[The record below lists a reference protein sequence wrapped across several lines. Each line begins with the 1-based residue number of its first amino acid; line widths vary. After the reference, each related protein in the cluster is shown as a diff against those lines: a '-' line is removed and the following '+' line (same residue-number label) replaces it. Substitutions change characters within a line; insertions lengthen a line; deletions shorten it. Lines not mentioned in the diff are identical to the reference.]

1 MEVKDANGKPVQLST
16 KMRDRESAE
25 RYYTVYMAEKVFGI
39 TPKNKEV
46 KTVKDAMLKWYEEK
60 AGEKRSIGND
70 KQRGDWWIE
79 QIGNTPLTKLGVRI
93 VDETIEAKRKKDGIG
108 DATSNRYLS
117 LLRSVVNRAERKWGW
132 IERAPRFALYPE
144 PEGRDSVLELE
155 QIPKLLGELPEHLRD
170 MVTFSLATGLRTSNV
185 TKAKWEWIDL
195 KRKQMTVPV
204 DSFKTKRNHT
214 IPLVP
219 TAVEVLVR
227 QLGKHPERVF
237 TYKLQRKNCE
247 PRYVP
252 VGKIRTAAWHKALAR
267 AEIKD
272 FRPHDL
278 RHTFA
283 THHIRKGTP
292 LVTLQA
298 LGGWKDPSMVQ
309 RYAHQNADSMRGYEH
324 NSCV

>member
-1 MEVKDANGKPVQLST
+1 MEVAGGNGKPQQLST

-46 KTVKDAMLKWYEEK
+46 KTVKDAMLKWYDDK
-60 AGEKRSIGND
+60 KGKRSIGND

-79 QIGNTPLTKLGVRI
+79 QIGNVPLVQLNVRKI
-93 VDETIEAKRKKDGIG
+93 NETIEAKRKKDGIG

-117 LLRSVVNRAERKWGW
+117 LLRAVVNISEESWGW
-132 IERAPRFALYPE
+132 IDRAPKVKLYPE
-144 PEGRDSVLELE
+144 PKGRIRYLKKAEIPELLK
-155 QIPKLLGELPEHLRD
+155 QLPEHLKE

-185 TKAKWEWIDL
+185 TKAKWDWIDL
-195 KRKQMTVPV
+195 ERKQMTIPSG
-204 DSFKTKRNHT
+204 SFKTDRDHT
-214 IPLVP
+214 IPLSP

-227 QLGKHPERVF
+227 QLGRHSERVF
-237 TYKLQRKNCE
+237 TYKVERKDCVASY
-247 PRYVP
+247 RP
-252 VGKIRTAAWHKALAR
+252 VGKIRTDAWHKALAR
-267 AEIKD
+267 ANIKD

-283 THHIRKGTP
+283 SHHIQGGTP
-292 LVTLQA
+292 LVMLQA
-298 LGGWKDPSMVQ
+298 LGGWTDPKMVLK
-309 RYAHQNADSMRGYEH
+309 YAHHNADSMRGYEH